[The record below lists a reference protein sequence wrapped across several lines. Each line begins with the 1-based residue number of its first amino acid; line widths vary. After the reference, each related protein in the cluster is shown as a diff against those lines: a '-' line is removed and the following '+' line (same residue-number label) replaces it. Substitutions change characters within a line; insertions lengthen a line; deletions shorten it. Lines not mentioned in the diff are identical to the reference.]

1 VDKKSGWEVNTV
13 QIVQRHKMD
22 KDDKDAEGT
31 TEIKR
36 GV

>member
-1 VDKKSGWEVNTV
+1 MDKQSGWEVNTV
-13 QIVQRHKMD
+13 QIVQRYKIG
-22 KDDKDAEGT
+22 KEDKDAKQT